1 MAKNLIIGSHNTFTY
16 LPPKKWWM
24 KLFSGIGKCQ
34 EKDYKEQYKLRARV
48 FDVRV
53 RFDKHGNIIVAHN
66 LREVKMS
73 EKELYD
79 FFKFLNRKKNCSC
92 RVMLEL
98 RKKTND
104 EALQIEHFRYF
115 CESLA
120 QQFEH
125 IVFFGGR
132 VLYSWDEV
140 YNFGTDVPLVEMHA
154 SVCAPKLIDD
164 WYPKHYAKKNNHK
177 NIEALKDEQI
187 CLLIDFVNIQ

>member
-1 MAKNLIIGSHNTFTY
+1 MAKNLILGSHNTFTY

-24 KLFSGIGKCQ
+24 KPFSCIGKCQ
-34 EKDYKEQYKLRARV
+34 EKDYKEQYKLGARV

-53 RFDKHGNIIVAHN
+53 RFDKHGDIVVAHN

-79 FFKFLNRKKNCSC
+79 FFKFLNKKKNCSC
-92 RVMLEL
+92 RIMLEL
-98 RKKTND
+98 RKKVKD

-132 VLYSWDEV
+132 ILYNWVQV
-140 YNFGTDVPLVEMHA
+140 YNFGIDIPIIEKHA

-164 WYPKHYAKKNNHK
+164 LYPKYYAKHNNHK
-177 NIEALKDEQI
+177 NIERYKDEQI